1 MRKFID
7 GYYRLLNLLLGASV
21 GILIVPVT
29 IQMISRFTAL
39 IPAWIWT
46 EEMARFLFIW
56 MVMLGAMIGV
66 RDASHFECDVWPE
79 LKPRANA
86 LLRIVSTVFVLVFA
100 LVFVWYGIKFVQFGW
115 NQTSE
120 LADLPMAW
128 IFVAWPLTGVHVA
141 AVRLRADPGRHP
153 HRALRTWRRR
163 RAAAPRCDAG
173 QRGMSAAG
181 HIGARGGRRGAGEH
195 YRHRKGELD
204 ERIPAPHTE
213 LPPRRAPLIPRP
225 SPAVLP

>member
-7 GYYRLLNLLLGASV
+7 GYYQLLTVLLGASV

-29 IQMISRFTAL
+29 LQMISRFTQL

-66 RDASHFECDVWPE
+66 RDGTHFDVDVWPE

-86 LLRIVSTVFVLVFA
+86 LLRVVSGFFVLIFA

-115 NQTSE
+115 AQSSE
-120 LADLPMAW
+120 LAEMPMAY
-128 IFVAWPLTGVHVA
+128 IFIAWPLTGITWLLFGGERLLA
-141 AVRLRADPGRHP
+141 DLRIVRHGPGPDDEPPSRD
-153 HRALRTWRRR
+153 L
-163 RAAAPRCDAG
+163 G
-173 QRGMSAAG
+173 QGS
-181 HIGARGGRRGAGEH
+181 
-195 YRHRKGELD
+195 
-204 ERIPAPHTE
+204 
-213 LPPRRAPLIPRP
+213 
-225 SPAVLP
+225 VV

>member
-1 MRKFID
+1 
-7 GYYRLLNLLLGASV
+7 V

-29 IQMISRFTAL
+29 IQMFSRFTAL

-100 LVFVWYGIKFVQFGW
+100 LVFVWYGIRFVQFGW
-115 NQTSE
+115 DQTSE
-120 LADLPMAW
+120 LADMPMTW
-128 IFVAWPLTGVHVA
+128 IFIAWPLTGI
-141 AVRLRADPGRHP
+141 
-153 HRALRTWRRR
+153 TWLLFG
-163 RAAAPRCDAG
+163 C
-173 QRGMSAAG
+173 
-181 HIGARGGRRGAGEH
+181 
-195 YRHRKGELD
+195 
-204 ERIPAPHTE
+204 ERILADIRIVRYGPGAAE
-213 LPPRRAPLIPRP
+213 EPPSRDLAQG
-225 SPAVLP
+225 SVV

>member
-7 GYYRLLNLLLGASV
+7 AYYRLLNFLLVVSV
-21 GILIVPVT
+21 TALIVPVT
-29 IQMISRFTAL
+29 LQMISRLTGL

-66 RDASHFECDVWPE
+66 REGTHFEVDVWPD

-86 LLRIVSTVFVLVFA
+86 ALGLVSITFVLITA
-100 LVFVWYGIKFVQFGW
+100 LIFVWYGIKFVEFGW

-128 IFVAWPLTGVHVA
+128 IFVAWPLTGVTWLLFGVPRMLADIRILRYGPTPEDVA
-141 AVRLRADPGRHP
+141 VARD
-153 HRALRTWRRR
+153 
-163 RAAAPRCDAG
+163 
-173 QRGMSAAG
+173 
-181 HIGARGGRRGAGEH
+181 IGTGS
-195 YRHRKGELD
+195 
-204 ERIPAPHTE
+204 
-213 LPPRRAPLIPRP
+213 LI
-225 SPAVLP
+225 